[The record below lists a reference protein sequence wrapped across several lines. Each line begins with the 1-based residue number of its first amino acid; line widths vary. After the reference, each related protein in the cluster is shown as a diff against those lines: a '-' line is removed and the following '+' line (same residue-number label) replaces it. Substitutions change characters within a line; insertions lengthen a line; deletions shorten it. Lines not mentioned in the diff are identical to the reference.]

1 MQEFIQGILQI
12 LAPLSVAAIVF
23 SQGLGISPL
32 RVLAYFRE
40 RPGMV
45 LRALLGALVLV
56 PMAALVLL
64 LLLKPSHALA
74 IGLAILVACP
84 PAPLML
90 QAATGKGG
98 GSAEFMASLH
108 LSLALVAF
116 VTVPAI
122 LLLLSLPLGF
132 RAEVE
137 QGVMAWIL
145 ARTIVLP
152 VGLGLAVRHFSPGFA
167 DRYGPAIGK
176 FGTIGLLV
184 VVLFAV
190 LAFFP
195 ALLAMDA
202 WSYLVIVLVSAAALA
217 IGHFFGPGDD
227 SERTVLA
234 VECGVRHPVLA
245 LTIASANFG
254 QEQALPILVPCVV
267 TFIAMAMA
275 YMIWRRKHA
284 RTEGSPIPGN
294 R

>member
-1 MQEFIQGILQI
+1 MQELIKGILQI
-12 LAPLSVAAIVF
+12 VAPLSVAAVVF

-32 RVLAYFRE
+32 RVLAYFKE

-64 LLLKPSHALA
+64 LLLKPSRNLVM
-74 IGLAILVACP
+74 GLAILVACP

-90 QAATGKGG
+90 KAATSKGG

-116 VTVPAI
+116 VSVPAI
-122 LLLLSLPLGF
+122 LFLLSLPLGF
-132 RAEVE
+132 TAEVA
-137 QGVMAWIL
+137 QGSMAWIL

-152 VGLGLAVRHFSPGFA
+152 VGLGLAVRYFYPAFA
-167 DRYGPAIGK
+167 DKFAAIIGK
-176 FGTIGLLV
+176 VGTIGLLV

-190 LAFFP
+190 VAFFP

-202 WSYLVIVLVSAAALA
+202 WSYLVIVLVSASALA

-245 LTIASANFG
+245 LTIASANLG
-254 QEQALPILVPCVV
+254 PALALPILVPCVV

-275 YMIWRRKHA
+275 YLIWRGKH
-284 RTEGSPIPGN
+284 RVV
-294 R
+294 